1 MDTLDR
7 QPGEKFYIWAK
18 RIQARLQFYE
28 SVWGVS
34 YPRTKIL
41 VNVYIN
47 IIRDYMHR
55 PHFKHCNLCFELI
68 DIGHNEDNAWFNFH
82 LHYLVCPRS
91 LAFGDNTINALRI
104 QATFRGYI
112 TRKKFL
118 ASLNIQRPVLAW
130 LYRPNGPMMR
140 KAERHFY
147 SLA

>member
-1 MDTLDR
+1 MDTLDK

-41 VNVYIN
+41 YIN

-68 DIGHNEDNAWFNFH
+68 DIGHNEDNAWINLY
-82 LHYLVCPRS
+82 LHYLIYPNS
-91 LAFGDNTINALRI
+91 LAFEYYTIAVLRI
-104 QATFRGYI
+104 QALFRDYI
-112 TRKKFL
+112 TQKKFN
-118 ASLNIQRPVLAW
+118 ASRIIQHPVLAW
-130 LYRPNGPMMR
+130 LYRPNGSMMK